1 MKLLVLEYITGGG
14 MRRETLPAS
23 LASEGEL
30 MLSALISDLRALSLD
45 LELTIFRDNRLPL
58 PFQGD
63 GIQIVMVTDAD
74 SFQALWMEW
83 VGRCNFMWP
92 IAPETGG
99 ILEQL
104 CLDVEA
110 AGKNLLTCPSSAVRL
125 AASKLKT
132 ARRLAESGLPVVPTE
147 ILDRTSLP
155 AWPAS
160 VVKPDDGAGCEG
172 TLIIRDP
179 VQFQT
184 LADREGWIV
193 QPLLEGEAIS
203 LCVLFANGGARLLS
217 CNLQQIERIGGGFAL
232 KGVTVNAMP
241 DQDGSLQFLAES
253 VARAMPELW
262 GYAGID
268 LVLTGDGPVI
278 LEINP
283 RLTTSYA
290 GLCLAKGENPAAWVL
305 QLLTTG
311 ELPTLPDHKGKP
323 IDIRWGNSHGN

>member
-14 MRRETLPAS
+14 MRRETLPAL

-30 MLSALISDLRALSLD
+30 MLSALIGDLLALSLD
-45 LELTIFRDNRLPL
+45 LELTLFRDNRLAL
-58 PFQGD
+58 PFQGE
-63 GIQIVMVTDAD
+63 GIQTVMVTDAD
-74 SFQALWMEW
+74 SFQTLWIEW
-83 VGRCNFMWP
+83 ISRCDAIWP

-110 AGKNLLTCPSSAVRL
+110 AEKKLLTCPSAAVRL

-147 ILDRTSLP
+147 ILDRTSRP

-179 VQFQT
+179 VQFQA
-184 LADREGWIV
+184 LSDREGWVV

-217 CNLQQIERIGGGFAL
+217 CNLQQIERIRGGFAL

-241 DQDGSLQFLAES
+241 DQDGSLQSLAES

-290 GLCLAKGENPAAWVL
+290 GLCLAKGENPAEWVL

-311 ELPTLPDHKGKP
+311 QLPALPNHKGKP
-323 IDIRWGNSHGN
+323 VEIRWEN